1 MGSITDRQ
9 VVYLAMVFNS
19 IKNVTIEDYRMHS
32 YLLPS
37 PQTGKNDTRLQG
49 YCKITMQNTVGKLL
63 EQIIATKVSR
73 HIKQY
78 HRFPP
83 GLRECKGRPG
93 ATREFW
99 YSTCSNVFTH
109 AKKPAWLECIKQT
122 LCGIPNRSNLGTPIK
137 SLPIYW
143 IFSVLYASRVVVKCE
158 IWTSNPKLSVMAF
171 HGSPLHPVPFNVYTT
186 VGRSVWGFSATV
198 KGGIS
203 AEQSGV
209 YQTTTS
215 NKRMEIRA
223 TPVVLRWIYNTLV
236 IRAIIVSDS

>member
-49 YCKITMQNTVGKLL
+49 YCKITMQNTFGKLL

-158 IWTSNPKLSVMAF
+158 IWTSNPKLSKLWPSTD
-171 HGSPLHPVPFNVYTT
+171 HLYIPCRSTCTQPLEDQCGDSQRQSREGSVLSKAVCIKQQLPIRGWRLELHQWY
-186 VGRSVWGFSATV
+186 
-198 KGGIS
+198 
-203 AEQSGV
+203 
-209 YQTTTS
+209 
-215 NKRMEIRA
+215 
-223 TPVVLRWIYNTLV
+223 
-236 IRAIIVSDS
+236 